1 VEWDPEAPKK
11 PFDVNIKLV
20 VANQRGVLAN
30 VAAAIADA
38 GSNIDNVSMEEEDG
52 SAYTTMNF
60 TLQVENRIHLANVM
74 RSLRKITEVVR
85 ITRVKG

>member
-1 VEWDPEAPKK
+1 
-11 PFDVNIKLV
+11 
-20 VANQRGVLAN
+20 
-30 VAAAIADA
+30 
-38 GSNIDNVSMEEEDG
+38 
-52 SAYTTMNF
+52 MNF